1 MSSERSQ
8 GNSQAMIQVESLG
21 KQYRLGQFVGGGQ
34 MSTLRDAIS
43 HRARGA
49 VRRFSNRGRL
59 RIQKRDSIW
68 ALRDV
73 SFELN
78 EGEVLGII
86 GGNGA
91 GKTTLLKIL
100 SRITEPT
107 IGRVVL
113 RGRVAS
119 LLEVG
124 TGFHPELTGRE
135 NVFLNGVVLGMSR
148 SEVKEKFEEIVD
160 FAGVERFID
169 TPVKRYSS
177 GMQLRLA
184 FAVAAHLD
192 PEILIIDEVLAVGD
206 SSFQTKCLRKMES
219 VSRDE
224 GRTILFVSHNMG
236 VIRTLCSRALLLE
249 EGRLVGQGDLDELI
263 ARYLGTADDSTA
275 ATDLSIRT
283 DRAGD
288 GRARILRSRIFDLE
302 RRELST
308 VLSGQD
314 FQIDLSHTAPDAKG
328 RQQWALSLF
337 NSRGEHV
344 CHLDSEES
352 GCHLPSLTE
361 SGTISVLLYRTPLP
375 PGIYTGD
382 VRLTIDGVV
391 ADYIQRAF
399 SFRVEPGDFYGKG
412 RVTPSHEELVYLDH
426 SWKSL
431 SGKPSDA

>member
-1 MSSERSQ
+1 MSSERSHRD
-8 GNSQAMIQVESLG
+8 SHAMIEVENLG

-34 MSTLRDAIS
+34 VNTLRDAIS
-43 HRARGA
+43 RGARGV
-49 VRRFSNRGRL
+49 VRRFSGREIFGG
-59 RIQKRDSIW
+59 RNPESIW
-68 ALRDV
+68 ALQNI

-78 EGEVLGII
+78 QGEVLGII
-86 GGNGA
+86 GRNGA

-135 NVFLNGVVLGMSR
+135 NVFLNGVVLGMR
-148 SEVKEKFEEIVD
+148 RTEIKEKFDEIVD

-206 SSFQTKCLRKMES
+206 ASFQMKCLRKMES

-236 VIRTLCSRALLLE
+236 VVRTLCSRALLLE
-249 EGRLVGQGDLDELI
+249 EGRLVGEGDLGEQI
-263 ARYLGTADDSTA
+263 ARYLGTTDDSTG

-283 DRAGD
+283 DRGGD
-288 GRARILRSRIFDLE
+288 GRVRILRSRIFDLE

-314 FQIDLSHTAPDAKG
+314 IRMDFSHTAPGSAG

-337 NSRGEHV
+337 NRRGEKI
-344 CHLDSEES
+344 CHLDSEDS
-352 GCHLPSLTE
+352 GCDLPLLTE
-361 SGTISVLLYRTPLP
+361 FGTISVLLHRTPLP
-375 PGIYTGD
+375 PGVYTGD

-399 SFRVEPGDFYGKG
+399 SFRVEPGDFFGRG

-426 SWKSL
+426 SWKSS

>member
-1 MSSERSQ
+1 
-8 GNSQAMIQVESLG
+8 MIQVEDLG
-21 KQYRLGQFVGGGQ
+21 KQYRLGQFVGSGQ
-34 MSTLRDAIS
+34 VNTLRDAIS
-43 HRARGA
+43 RRARSA
-49 VRRFSNRGRL
+49 VRRFSDRGRL
-59 RIQKRDSIW
+59 GIQKRDSIW
-68 ALRDV
+68 ALRNIT
-73 SFELN
+73 FELRQ
-78 EGEVLGII
+78 GEVLGII
-86 GGNGA
+86 GRNGA

-107 IGRVVL
+107 VGRVVL

-135 NVFLNGVVLGMSR
+135 NVFLNGVVLGMR
-148 SEVKEKFEEIVD
+148 RAEVKEKFDEIVD
-160 FAGVERFID
+160 FAGVGRFID

-206 SSFQTKCLRKMES
+206 SSFQMKCLRKMES

-249 EGRLVGQGDLDELI
+249 EGRLVGQGDLGEQI
-263 ARYLGTADDSTA
+263 ARYLGTTDDSTA
-275 ATDLSIRT
+275 VTDLSIRT
-283 DRAGD
+283 DRGGD
-288 GRARILRSRIFDLE
+288 GKVRIVRSGIFDPE
-302 RRELST
+302 GRELGT
-308 VLSGQD
+308 VLGGQD
-314 FQIDLSHTAPDAKG
+314 VRIDFSHTALGSAG

-337 NSRGEHV
+337 NSRGEKI
-344 CHLDSEES
+344 CHLDSEDS
-352 GCHLPSLTE
+352 GCDLPLLTE
-361 SGTISVLLYRTPLP
+361 SGTISVLLNRTPLP

-382 VRLTIDGVV
+382 LRLTIDGVV

-399 SFRVEPGDFYGKG
+399 SFRVEPGDFFRRG

-426 SWKSL
+426 SWKSS
-431 SGKPSDA
+431 SGKLSDA